1 MRPKRVYKTKK
12 GRYYYLRKGKRVYI
26 RRKKGAPKLSQKQV
40 VRISI
45 KNIIGDKSKRV
56 RKKAKRKKLNYTKRI
71 VPEQV
76 ERTAKNT
83 GLPVYLFEPKKIIPS
98 LSDRVSTIAKQQS
111 TSSYDTLLKEIE
123 KVKNLIK
130 IPDNETKAKVPAT
143 PVSDEPATPKKYNKT
158 VLKKLIK
165 KKLDES
171 TIDRSTV
178 IDLKKE
184 FNSADT
190 TERIMKLFFEEYNV
204 SLKDKTKYKQL
215 YNIVFEKDPNNI
227 FSILNAFIYTFIEG
241 EDEIERMKEKAK
253 LPVLSPEEKTSIGQD
268 DQQMPASEIEGSGD
282 GDGEGGLYN
291 DEIERINNKVFDSTI
306 PVIAKNELDT
316 LDQYVKPNMKK
327 FGFIINTDPIPQP
340 KNSGGHWRA
349 MYINNCDDYQTI
361 EYFDPLVSTPEKPLI
376 SKLRE
381 IAKKINPEQ
390 YFLFKINNLK
400 TQPDESDNC
409 GYHCILFLEK
419 RFHNVPWSEATYY
432 NDYINKL
439 QPEHSSKGEG
449 EVIKAKRKYKTYL

>member
-1 MRPKRVYKTKK
+1 MRPNRVYKTMK

-45 KNIIGDKSKRV
+45 KNIIGDKSRRV
-56 RKKAKRKKLNYTKRI
+56 RKKTKRKKLKYTQRI
-71 VPEQV
+71 VKEQV

-98 LSDRVSTIAKQQS
+98 LSDRVSTKAKEES
-111 TSSYDTLLKEIE
+111 TSSSYDKLLKEIE

-130 IPDNETKAKVPAT
+130 IPDNETKAKVPVT
-143 PVSDEPATPKKYNKT
+143 PVSDEPEKPKKYNKT
-158 VLKKLIK
+158 LLKKLIK

-171 TIDRSTV
+171 TIDRPTV
-178 IDLKKE
+178 VDLKKE

-204 SLKDKTKYKQL
+204 SLKDNTKYEQL
-215 YNIVFEKDPNNI
+215 YNVVFKEVPNNV
-227 FSILNAFIYTFIEG
+227 FSILNDFIYTVIEG
-241 EDEIERMKEKAK
+241 EDVIKRMKEKSK

-268 DQQMPASEIEGSGD
+268 DQQMPSEIEGSGN

-291 DEIERINNKVFDSTI
+291 DEIERINDKVFDSTI
-306 PVIAKNELDT
+306 PVIAKNELET

-340 KNSGGHWRA
+340 QNSNGHWISVF
-349 MYINNCDDYQTI
+349 INNTDDYQSI
-361 EYFDPLVSTPEKPLI
+361 EFFDPLVSTPTKELI
-376 SKLRE
+376 AKLKQ
-381 IAKKINPEQ
+381 ITKKINPEQ
-390 YFLFKINNLK
+390 YFLFKINRLK

-432 NDYINKL
+432 NDYINKTK
-439 QPEHSSKGEG
+439 PEHSSKGEG
-449 EVIKAKRKYKTYL
+449 EVVKAKRKYKTFL